1 MVGIALAQVGEFS
14 FLLAQQGQESG
25 FLRGDPYQIFLA
37 VSVLSMIVT
46 PFLMQ
51 WSPHLA
57 RRAEAWQRLR
67 HWLPSRTTA
76 HVLRTEGNQ
85 IRMKDHV
92 IIVGYGLNGR
102 NLARVLGETEIPYLA
117 LDLDGD
123 IVSREAKHG
132 VPVYYGDGTN
142 PNVLRHM
149 KIEDAKVLV
158 VAISDPYIT
167 RRAVQVAKGLNPKLH
182 VVVRTRYLRE
192 LEELHQLGADDVVPE
207 EFETS
212 IEIFSLVL
220 QTYKLPQS
228 FVMQMVTQVRH
239 EGYALLR
246 RSELPE
252 LEHHLRGGTLA
263 DAAVE
268 TCRIDDDSP
277 AQGKTLAEIALP
289 SRTGA
294 SVIAWTHAG
303 VTQANPSENTRLM
316 AGDIVVLLGSRV
328 QIQQAMELLVQMSEK

>member
-1 MVGIALAQVGEFS
+1 M
-14 FLLAQQGQESG
+14 
-25 FLRGDPYQIFLA
+25 
-37 VSVLSMIVT
+37 
-46 PFLMQ
+46 
-51 WSPHLA
+51 
-57 RRAEAWQRLR
+57 
-67 HWLPSRTTA
+67 
-76 HVLRTEGNQ
+76 
-85 IRMKDHV
+85 
-92 IIVGYGLNGR
+92 GYGLNGR

-149 KIEDAKVLV
+149 KVEDAKVLV
-158 VAISDPYIT
+158 VAISDPFIT
-167 RRAVQVAKGLNPKLH
+167 RRAVQVAKGLNPTLH

-246 RSELPE
+246 RSESSE
-252 LEHHLRGGTLA
+252 LEHHLHGGTSA

-277 AQGKTLAEIALP
+277 VQGKTLAEIALP

-294 SVIAWTHAG
+294 SVIAWIHAG

-328 QIQQAMELLVQMSEK
+328 QIRQAMELLVQMGAK